1 MAELTKGRV
10 LLSRAMAT
18 AGHTVTAAETAVGAG
33 LGVLGK
39 VLRGERGVGTDLAAR
54 IETAYPSVPMR
65 AWTEPAEPGEAMAEI
80 PRGRQEAS

>member
-10 LLSRAMAT
+10 LLSRAMAA
-18 AGHTVTAAETAVGAG
+18 AGHTVTAAESAVGAG

-39 VLRGERGVGTDLAAR
+39 VLRGHRGVGTDLAAR

-65 AWTEPAEPGEAMAEI
+65 AWTEPAEKGETMVEI
-80 PRGRQEAS
+80 PRGRQEAP